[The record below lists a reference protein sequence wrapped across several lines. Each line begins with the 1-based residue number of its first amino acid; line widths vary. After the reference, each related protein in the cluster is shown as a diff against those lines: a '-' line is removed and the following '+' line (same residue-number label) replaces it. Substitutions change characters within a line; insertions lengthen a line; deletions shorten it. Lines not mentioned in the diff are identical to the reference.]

1 MTTADPTA
9 ARPEGAAIPT
19 SGSFHGLG
27 DVKLIFRQFRY
38 EQLSFWLNPVGAFF
52 TIGLSTLLLVL
63 LGSTAGSAKV
73 GHGLD
78 IRLVQYY
85 VPGFVAFGIMS
96 SCFNVLAISM
106 VNRREMGLLKRL
118 RLSPVP
124 TWILMAAIFL
134 SYMFIAL
141 VQMVILLVVGK
152 FGFSVHGPVNVL
164 AFLVTVLV
172 GMLVFTALGLAT
184 STVIPNVDAAG
195 PAVSVVFFI
204 LVFLS
209 GLYFYIAPGSGLAQ
223 FASYFPV
230 RHLILALFASFEG
243 GRTSPW
249 AWGDL
254 GVMAIWGVVG
264 VAVAARRWQWAPR
277 RG

>member
-1 MTTADPTA
+1 
-9 ARPEGAAIPT
+9 
-19 SGSFHGLG
+19 
-27 DVKLIFRQFRY
+27 
-38 EQLSFWLNPVGAFF
+38 
-52 TIGLSTLLLVL
+52 
-63 LGSTAGSAKV
+63 
-73 GHGLD
+73 
-78 IRLVQYY
+78 
-85 VPGFVAFGIMS
+85 
-96 SCFNVLAISM
+96 M

-141 VQMVILLVVGK
+141 LQMVILLVVGK
-152 FGFSVHGPVNVL
+152 FGFSVHGPVDVL

-209 GLYFYIAPGSGLAQ
+209 GLYFYIPPGSGLAQ

-243 GRTSPW
+243 GGTSPW

>member
-1 MTTADPTA
+1 MTTAEPTA
-9 ARPEGAAIPT
+9 ARPETAAVPT
-19 SGSFHGLG
+19 SGSFQGLG

-63 LGSTAGSAKV
+63 LGSTAGSAEV

-96 SCFNVLAISM
+96 SCFNVLAISI

-124 TWILMAAIFL
+124 TWILLAAIFL

-152 FGFSVHGPVNVL
+152 FGFSVQGPVDVP

-243 GRTSPW
+243 GRASPW